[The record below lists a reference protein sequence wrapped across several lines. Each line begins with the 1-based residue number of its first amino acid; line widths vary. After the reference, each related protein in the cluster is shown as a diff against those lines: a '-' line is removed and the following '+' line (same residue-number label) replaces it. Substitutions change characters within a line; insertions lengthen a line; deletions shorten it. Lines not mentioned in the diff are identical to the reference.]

1 MGKAGQTY
9 SLRVKQKKKSK
20 RVSIVH
26 THIGRQ
32 TDRERAQN
40 KNQLYEFL
48 CGIFKVTE
56 PLRKEETLF

>member
-1 MGKAGQTY
+1 M
-9 SLRVKQKKKSK
+9 
-20 RVSIVH
+20 SIVH

-48 CGIFKVTE
+48 CGIFKVIE